1 MLYCH
6 YGDFIR
12 YIYIYTWYTGEIKV
26 DECIGPGTNEKHD
39 TKKSYMAEGKIN
51 I

>member
-1 MLYCH
+1 MLHCR

-12 YIYIYTWYTGEIKV
+12 YTWYTGEIRV
-26 DECIGPGTNEKHD
+26 DECIGPGTNGKHD